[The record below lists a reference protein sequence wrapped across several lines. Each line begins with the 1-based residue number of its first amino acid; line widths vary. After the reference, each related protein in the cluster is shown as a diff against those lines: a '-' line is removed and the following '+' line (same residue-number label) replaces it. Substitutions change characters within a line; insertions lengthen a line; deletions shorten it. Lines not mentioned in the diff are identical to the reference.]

1 MIYSSEK
8 SREWHSLPSSLT
20 CEIWRRTT
28 ALPTAPEYPE
38 GLQECTRIVTL
49 VSKTVCSRV
58 IQGSIQRVCKSMQ
71 GSIRRV
77 CKSMQGSIRRVC
89 KSMQGSIQRVCKSMQ
104 GSIWR
109 VCKIASREC
118 KVVLRGYAYHKT
130 SQQQSCSVRS
140 TFAGGISLTCQPS
153 QHPTCSQHRQ
163 EKGKCVCVVCGCV
176 WEGEVWRRRIPTCM
190 HHLQLVKANQ

>member
-1 MIYSSEK
+1 MVVCK
-8 SREWHSLPSSLT
+8 VVSREY
-20 CEIWRRTT
+20 
-28 ALPTAPEYPE
+28 A
-38 GLQECTRIVTL
+38 
-49 VSKTVCSRV
+49 
-58 IQGSIQRVCKSMQ
+58 RVCKVVSREYASVCKVVS
-71 GSIRRV
+71 GEYASVCKVASGGYVRV
-77 CKSMQGSIRRVC
+77 CKVVSGEYA
-89 KSMQGSIQRVCKSMQ
+89 
-104 GSIWR
+104 R

-163 EKGKCVCVVCGCV
+163 ERGKCVCVVCGCV

-190 HHLQLVKANQ
+190 HHLQLVEANQ

>member
-1 MIYSSEK
+1 M
-8 SREWHSLPSSLT
+8 PNSLT

-28 ALPTAPEYPE
+28 ASPTAPEYPE

-58 IQGSIQRVCKSMQ
+58 Y
-71 GSIRRV
+71 
-77 CKSMQGSIRRVC
+77 

-104 GSIWR
+104 GSIQR
-109 VCKIASREC
+109 VCKRMQGSIWREC

-130 SQQQSCSVRS
+130 SQQRSCSVRS

-163 EKGKCVCVVCGCV
+163 ERGKCVCVVCGCV
-176 WEGEVWRRRIPTCM
+176 WEGEVWRCRIPTCM
-190 HHLQLVKANQ
+190 HHLQLVEANQ